1 MGHSVLKKYSYSLD
15 YILTRSC
22 LNRGVYPPAE
32 EYMTYAERPNES
44 LVEAFKSMNMEEEI
58 PSENGDPA
66 HEVVHLVVMLDSL
79 VA

>member
-1 MGHSVLKKYSYSLD
+1 
-15 YILTRSC
+15 
-22 LNRGVYPPAE
+22 
-32 EYMTYAERPNES
+32 MTYAERPNES